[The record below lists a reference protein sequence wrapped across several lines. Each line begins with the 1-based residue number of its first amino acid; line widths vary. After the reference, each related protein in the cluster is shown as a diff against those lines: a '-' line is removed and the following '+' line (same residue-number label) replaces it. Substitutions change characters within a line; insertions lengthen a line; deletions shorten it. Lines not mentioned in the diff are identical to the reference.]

1 MKREARPGYP
11 ASRRLWIEDLG
22 LIPKFGRYRLHCKIC
37 KADFDSKLHA
47 ITSHEDTAKHE
58 AAEAQAAEAQ
68 AISKELHKA
77 LGYKLKSTVAGMH
90 GSAG

>member
-58 AAEAQAAEAQ
+58 AAEAQAAAAEAKKQRGLFFFGVESLQLQ
-68 AISKELHKA
+68 AAKQLQE
-77 LGYKLKSTVAGMH
+77 
-90 GSAG
+90 